1 MKKKKNFKH
10 LMKGKMYREDY
21 HGEEGLPEAEDDV
34 MDRAHEQEYNLKQLE
49 EFISTKRPKD
59 PFLELKPL
67 TEKVVI
73 NQSVRYQ
80 GSSTGEIFQ

>member
-1 MKKKKNFKH
+1 
-10 LMKGKMYREDY
+10 LDQ
-21 HGEEGLPEAEDDV
+21 P
-34 MDRAHEQEYNLKQLE
+34 HEQEYNLKQLE

-73 NQSVRYQ
+73 NADVKYQ
-80 GSSTGEIFQ
+80 GSSTNEIFQ

>member
-1 MKKKKNFKH
+1 
-10 LMKGKMYREDY
+10 MYREDFY
-21 HGEEGLPEAEDDV
+21 GENDLLPEPEDETLDKANQV
-34 MDRAHEQEYNLKQLE
+34 EFNFKQLE

-73 NQSVRYQ
+73 NPSVKYN
-80 GSSTGEIFQ
+80 GSSTNEIFQQRIIQSDLMN

>member
-1 MKKKKNFKH
+1 
-10 LMKGKMYREDY
+10 MYKEDQLVE
-21 HGEEGLPEAEDDV
+21 GEVDNTQGQKDSNDPQVNEKEL
-34 MDRAHEQEYNLKQLE
+34 NLKQLE

-73 NQSVRYQ
+73 NPKSRYV
-80 GSSTGEIFQ
+80 GSSQHEIF